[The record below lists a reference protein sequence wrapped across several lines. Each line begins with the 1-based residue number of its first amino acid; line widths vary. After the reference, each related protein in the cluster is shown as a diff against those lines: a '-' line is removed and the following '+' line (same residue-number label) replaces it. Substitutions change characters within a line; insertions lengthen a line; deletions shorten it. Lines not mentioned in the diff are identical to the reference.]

1 MEKTKTLNYAWELA
15 QEGFLIEVDSCRK
28 SGDLYIRLRRIK
40 EEVRKLLG
48 ERCCI

>member
-1 MEKTKTLNYAWELA
+1 MNLSVEAIVRKAA
-15 QEGFLIEVDSCRK
+15 QEGYLIEVDPCEK
-28 SGDLYIRLRRIK
+28 SGDFCIRLRRIK